1 MWTRKITVGQW
12 MGGSGFIEMYF
23 SSSEDG
29 VFFCVYT
36 HTHTHTHTH
45 TSARTHTEH
54 LARTLLSFFPFQSK
68 RINYA
73 LWSLSKNHF

>member
-23 SSSEDG
+23 SPSEDG
-29 VFFCVYT
+29 VFFCV
-36 HTHTHTHTH
+36 HTHTHRHKRTH
-45 TSARTHTEH
+45 THTEH
-54 LARTLLSFFPFQSK
+54 LARTLLSFFSFHSK